1 MFAPW
6 RSQNHVR
13 KTWVS
18 DYWKITLLYVYND
31 LGQILECG
39 FNLASKNFTF
49 LLERACVARY
59 RTECANMP
67 Q

>member
-59 RTECANMP
+59 RTEYANMP

>member
-1 MFAPW
+1 MPLAYIGLL
-6 RSQNHVR
+6 NR
-13 KTWVS
+13 KNDLCSLQSVQ
-18 DYWKITLLYVYND
+18 LLYDYND

-39 FNLASKNFTF
+39 FNLASKSFTF

-59 RTECANMP
+59 RTEYANMP